1 MVACKLLDYLFYF
14 KICENSIGHLAEFT
28 LNLWM
33 ALNSMD
39 ILKTFIPPVY
49 EHQIL
54 FQLFVSSVFF
64 IHVLQFLVYRSFTS
78 LLKFIPWCSFDAVI
92 NEIVF
97 LISPSDSY

>member
-49 EHQIL
+49 EHEITVHLFKSLIYFISIL
-54 FQLFVSSVFF
+54 FSAYKSYTCFVRVLPKYLFLLEQL
-64 IHVLQFLVYRSFTS
+64 
-78 LLKFIPWCSFDAVI
+78 
-92 NEIVF
+92 
-97 LISPSDSY
+97 

>member
-14 KICENSIGHLAEFT
+14 KIFEKFIGHLAEFT

-39 ILKTFIPPVY
+39 VLKTLIPSLC
-49 EHQIL
+49 EHGIL
-54 FQLFVSSVFF
+54 FQLFVSSFF
-64 IHVLQFLVYRSFTS
+64 FHVLQFLVYRSFTS

-92 NEIVF
+92 NETVF
-97 LISPSDSY
+97 LISSSDSY